1 MTVSQQE
8 RDAMAKLLSIMNGE
22 KPISESK
29 TTVAHEHYDNGS
41 ILSGPGVTSTDIT
54 AMKNILSKLHNLPT
68 SIRPV
73 VINEAVDPELEEAI
87 QTDRTANS
95 VNVGRYQIM
104 IKENPKRLAGKQ
116 YYSIYHSVT
125 NDVIADD
132 LSLYETALAAV
143 RLLNN
148 GKFANCKEI
157 RKLFEQDDIYTSH
170 RVDALMYKRKLNK
183 NTDPFKQDIYES
195 RYQASIDK
203 AMIAK
208 KQIKVLAN
216 DR

>member
-1 MTVSQQE
+1 
-8 RDAMAKLLSIMNGE
+8 MNGE

-29 TTVAHEHYDNGS
+29 SAGTAERYSDEPL
-41 ILSGPGVTSTDIT
+41 LSGPGVTSKDID
-54 AMKNILSKLHNLPT
+54 AMKNILGKLHNLPVPGRA
-68 SIRPV
+68 SV
-73 VINEAVDPELEEAI
+73 LNEAVDPELEEAI
-87 QTDRTANS
+87 QTDRTANG

-143 RLLNN
+143 RLLNS

-157 RKLFEQDDIYTSH
+157 RRLFEQDDIYTSH

-183 NTDPFKQDIYES
+183 NADPFKQDIYES
-195 RYQASIDK
+195 RYQASLDK
-203 AMIAK
+203 AMTAK
-208 KQIKVLAN
+208 RQIKNLAN